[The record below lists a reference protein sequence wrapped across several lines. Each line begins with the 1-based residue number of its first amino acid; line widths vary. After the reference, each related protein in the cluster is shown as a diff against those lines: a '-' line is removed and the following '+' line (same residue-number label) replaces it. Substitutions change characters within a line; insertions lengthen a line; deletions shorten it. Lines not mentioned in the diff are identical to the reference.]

1 MPINVQYLIAVTIRL
16 AVAVAFLGLVIRPA
30 TSNAQTEWISI
41 ESGTD
46 STLLALTFVNPDTG
60 FVGGHG
66 VILRT
71 VDGGETWQDL
81 SPDSTLLQL
90 DCPAHFSQA
99 CEGKLATIRSIDFRP
114 SGRGIAV
121 AANFVQT
128 PQAENIF
135 STWIATVFRSVDWGL
150 TWARVFSADN
160 MLLSRACFLS
170 EFEVL
175 VAGELS
181 TLMRSQDQGLSWRME
196 FFFPGLIT
204 GALACTEEGVVL
216 LGGATQRT
224 GRIATA
230 AIIQSTDKGSSF
242 TTAYSETGRSSIGAF
257 AVLGSGLSF
266 AVTNSSL
273 LVSTDTGA
281 TWNSVGSTLVADDV
295 SFVDASHALAVG
307 SHRIQFTEDGGQ
319 TWTPES
325 WNSTRRLHAVQL
337 WQDGNAIAVG
347 ETGTIAKR
355 VSKGLVASE
364 AAESPSSELSVSHF
378 PNPVSDRIVFDIV
391 VERPYRDLELSI
403 FDALGR
409 LAGRIVE
416 GPLPRGRHHISWS
429 PDKLVSSL
437 YLYSLRAGHM
447 TVKGSFTVSR

>member
-1 MPINVQYLIAVTIRL
+1 MAAATRL
-16 AVAVAFLGLVIRPA
+16 ALAIAFLGLALRPV
-30 TSNAQTEWISI
+30 TSNAQTEWINI

-46 STLLALTFVNPDTG
+46 STLLALAFVNPDTG

-66 VILRT
+66 LILRT
-71 VDGGETWQDL
+71 IDGGETWHDV
-81 SPDSTLLQL
+81 SPDPTLLQL
-90 DCPAHFSQA
+90 DCPAHFSQV
-99 CEGKLATIRSIDFRP
+99 CDGKLATIRSIDFRP

-128 PQAENIF
+128 PQAGNIF

-150 TWARVFSADN
+150 TWASVFSADN
-160 MLLSRACFLS
+160 MLLSSACFLS

-175 VAGELS
+175 MAGELS
-181 TLMRSQDQGLSWRME
+181 TLMRSQDQGLTWRME

-216 LGGATQRT
+216 LGGASQSVGGITT
-224 GRIATA
+224 T

-266 AVTNSSL
+266 AVTNRSL

-281 TWNSVGSTLVADDV
+281 TWNSVGAAIFADDI
-295 SFVDASHALAVG
+295 SFVDANHALAVRLN
-307 SHRIQFTEDGGQ
+307 RIHFTEDGGQ
-319 TWTPES
+319 TWTAES
-325 WNSTRRLHAVQL
+325 WNSTHQLHAVQL
-337 WQDGNAIAVG
+337 WPDGNAIAVG

-355 VSKGLVASE
+355 VSKGPVASE
-364 AAESPSSELSVSHF
+364 PGGSPSPELSVSHF

-391 VERPYRDLELSI
+391 VDRSSRDIELSI

-409 LAGRIVE
+409 LVGRIVE
-416 GPLPRGRHHISWS
+416 GPLSRGRHRINWS
-429 PDKLVSSL
+429 PDKLVSGL
-437 YLYSLRAGHM
+437 YIYSLRAGQM
-447 TVKGSFTVSR
+447 TVSGSFAVSR